1 MHING
6 YSLNAAFRDSNPLQV
21 SYSRSYEAVN
31 MDEPT
36 SKLVT
41 TTENVEQS
49 TGQMVRSSE
58 PSQICPNCSAYLQSH
73 HCKMV
78 CDTCG
83 FYLSCSDF
91 Y

>member
-1 MHING
+1 VFF
-6 YSLNAAFRDSNPLQV
+6 AFKFPARQLFSSTLRDIVANS
-21 SYSRSYEAVN
+21 
-31 MDEPT
+31 D
-36 SKLVT
+36 SKSAP
-41 TTENVEQS
+41 TTENSEQS
-49 TGQMVRSSE
+49 ARQIVRPSE